1 LNAGEIY
8 VPFCTRPL
16 LERETRARGKNR
28 SDDSSERTT
37 DACCYRALLSFSF
50 FYTKIHSGVI
60 ATCGKFDRFAQP
72 GCHVIIPCIGQANVG
87 TISTRIQSLDV
98 SVETKTLDNVFVNII
113 ISTQYQVL
121 QDESRMFD
129 AFYKLT
135 DSKAQIRSYIF
146 DVVRSTVP
154 RIKLD
159 DVFTS
164 KEEIAM
170 EVKNMLAK
178 SMEEFGYNIISTLVT
193 DIAPDPKVKN
203 AMNEINAAQRQ
214 RVAAKDRAEAEKIMV
229 VKAAEADAESKYLSG
244 TGMARQRQAIIN
256 GLRDSV
262 VNFQKEVDGISS
274 KDVMEMMMMTQYFD
288 TMKEVGTQGG
298 NSTIFVPS
306 GPGAVADASSAIRS
320 GLMQGSAAMA
330 AMQR

>member
-1 LNAGEIY
+1 
-8 VPFCTRPL
+8 
-16 LERETRARGKNR
+16 
-28 SDDSSERTT
+28 
-37 DACCYRALLSFSF
+37 
-50 FYTKIHSGVI
+50 
-60 ATCGKFDRFAQP
+60 
-72 GCHVIIPCIGQANVG
+72 
-87 TISTRIQSLDV
+87 
-98 SVETKTLDNVFVNII
+98 
-113 ISTQYQVL
+113 
-121 QDESRMFD
+121 M
-129 AFYKLT
+129 
-135 DSKAQIRSYIF
+135 
-146 DVVRSTVP
+146 
-154 RIKLD
+154 
-159 DVFTS
+159 
-164 KEEIAM
+164 
-170 EVKNMLAK
+170 
-178 SMEEFGYNIISTLVT
+178 T

-306 GPGAVADASSAIRS
+306 GPAAVADASAAIRS
-320 GLMQGSAAMA
+320 GLMQGNAAIA

>member
-1 LNAGEIY
+1 MGGT
-8 VPFCTRPL
+8 F
-16 LERETRARGKNR
+16 
-28 SDDSSERTT
+28 
-37 DACCYRALLSFSF
+37 
-50 FYTKIHSGVI
+50 GVI
-60 ATCGKFDRFAQP
+60 ATCGKFDRFAPP
-72 GCHVIIPCIGQANVG
+72 GCHVIIPCVGTANVG

-98 SVETKTLDNVFVNII
+98 SVETKTLDK
-113 ISTQYQVL
+113 VL
-121 QDESRMFD
+121 QDPSRMFD

-135 DSKAQIRSYIF
+135 DSKGQIRSYIF

-288 TMKEVGTQGG
+288 TMKEVGTHAG
-298 NSTIFVPS
+298 TRPS
-306 GPGAVADASSAIRS
+306 SYRADRRRWRMRAPPFAP
-320 GLMQGSAAMA
+320 A
-330 AMQR
+330 